1 MLHGSLVSF
10 HEKISKFKWDHP
22 NPPTS
27 SNVRGR
33 ELLSLDCYFNERL
46 VKAIS
51 INLSKTKILSELTIC
66 GLNLSLTSAETF
78 N

>member
-10 HEKISKFKWDHP
+10 HEKIAKFKRDHP

-46 VKAIS
+46 IKAIS
-51 INLSKTKILSELTIC
+51 LNLAKTKILTELIIC
-66 GLNLSLTSAETF
+66 GLNLSHSSAETF